1 MECLCIQ
8 IKFEKIEKIK
18 MDSENNKIDI
28 IKIYFMKEINENY
41 GLWL

>member
-1 MECLCIQ
+1 MFMYPNKIW
-8 IKFEKIEKIK
+8 KIEKIK

>member
-1 MECLCIQ
+1 MYPNKIW
-8 IKFEKIEKIK
+8 KIEKIK